1 MYRVYG
7 SRVVVYPR
15 IHVLYIILYRFGP
28 WGKVTHTLYVF
39 PVVALPADHST
50 YIIIMRTRC
59 VYVYEEEHTQ
69 STRIRSSDKPKRVY
83 CVCRMGNNNNNNNND
98 APPSPPPPVLW
109 NNIILLFTVRSH
121 HTTTEFKFKWANP
134 RVSVG
139 RVCTISDYA
148 ARRRRATYDICNSA
162 ASLCAYNIYN
172 IMSAGPSGEV

>member
-28 WGKVTHTLYVF
+28 WGKVTHDFVTIYIHYIISFSRRRVTRRSLYI
-39 PVVALPADHST
+39 H
-50 YIIIMRTRC
+50 IIIMRTRC

-83 CVCRMGNNNNNNNND
+83 CVCRMGNNNNNNND

-121 HTTTEFKFKWANP
+121 RTTTKYKFKWANP
-134 RVSVG
+134 RVPVG
-139 RVCTISDYA
+139 RVCIPFQTTPRAVVVLHIRYMQLCSISV
-148 ARRRRATYDICNSA
+148 C
-162 ASLCAYNIYN
+162 L
-172 IMSAGPSGEV
+172 